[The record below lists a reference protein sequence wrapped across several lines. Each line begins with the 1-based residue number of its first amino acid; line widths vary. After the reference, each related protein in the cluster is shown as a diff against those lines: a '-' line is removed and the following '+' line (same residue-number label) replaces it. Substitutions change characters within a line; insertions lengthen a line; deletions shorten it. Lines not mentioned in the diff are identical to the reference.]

1 MSQLKA
7 VVGQLF
13 VIAHHE
19 LLLVLLGALLL
30 ASAGTTDHLSMSLS
44 FLLTMKDTSDYVLIR
59 ATAKHVSVGGL
70 NLGRTT
76 SLSACQGKV
85 RWQP

>member
-19 LLLVLLGALLL
+19 LLLVLLGALLPT
-30 ASAGTTDHLSMSLS
+30 SAGTTDHVSVSLS
-44 FLLTMKDTSDYVLIR
+44 FLLSMKDTSECALLR
-59 ATAKHVSVGGL
+59 AT
-70 NLGRTT
+70 
-76 SLSACQGKV
+76 
-85 RWQP
+85 

>member
-44 FLLTMKDTSDYVLIR
+44 FLLTVEDTSDMCCYELLQTRECGWVEPWKNNFFVCPSR
-59 ATAKHVSVGGL
+59 QS
-70 NLGRTT
+70 
-76 SLSACQGKV
+76 
-85 RWQP
+85 